1 MYHISDELERSRPS
15 LRWGP
20 PGTIGKHLWR
30 FEPGIGWVPDRDP
43 ALLFAGVPDE
53 RRWCHPE
60 EPRHK
65 LFNELCWDL
74 DPFVSP
80 IDMLG
85 LYSAHRC
92 TTIEREGCLRGLLL
106 RAAKRRN
113 DVRRKEEGRLAC
125 QRAAAAMTLVA
136 LLSSLRP

>member
-30 FEPGIGWVPDRDP
+30 FEPGIGWVPEFDP
-43 ALLFAGVPDE
+43 GLLFAGVTMSPDTM
-53 RRWCHPE
+53 WPE

-74 DPFVSP
+74 EGFVSP

-85 LYSAHRC
+85 LYSAHRSN
-92 TTIEREGCLRGLLL
+92 IIDREGCLRGLLL

-125 QRAAAAMTLVA
+125 QRAAEAMTLVA

>member
-1 MYHISDELERSRPS
+1 MFGRRQYCCSQMSQLAGEPLHIL
-15 LRWGP
+15 
-20 PGTIGKHLWR
+20 I
-30 FEPGIGWVPDRDP
+30 
-43 ALLFAGVPDE
+43 
-53 RRWCHPE
+53 
-60 EPRHK
+60 
-65 LFNELCWDL
+65 NELCWDM
-74 DPFVSP
+74 DPFVTP
-80 IDMLG
+80 FDMLV